1 MKLVEKP
8 KLNLETIIEDMAD
21 MTYCLS
27 EMREDLDYYRSVM
40 LNPADHVK
48 HNKVNHELMDKI
60 SGTIDTFNN
69 IESGIWETYLKL
81 LKNEEDKSDR

>member
-40 LNPADHVK
+40 WV
-48 HNKVNHELMDKI
+48 VVSSSE
-60 SGTIDTFNN
+60 
-69 IESGIWETYLKL
+69 
-81 LKNEEDKSDR
+81 